1 MQNDKQLVWNQKELD
16 LEGVLLADMPAVI
29 KNLMDEYGSEAYLD
43 KEYLGHSGGY
53 ELVLKF
59 QRVESDSEFKARLK
73 REEQLEKQ
81 REKAEQKQREK
92 ERKEYERLKKKF
104 EENKD

>member
-1 MQNDKQLVWNQKELD
+1 MDNAKKLVWDQKELD
-16 LEGVLLADMPAVI
+16 LEGTELTKMPAVI
-29 KNLMDEYGSEAYLD
+29 QSLIEEYGSEAYLD

-59 QRVESDSEFKARLK
+59 QREETDKELKDRLK
-73 REEQLEKQ
+73 REEQIEKQ
-81 REKAEQKQREK
+81 RKKAEQKKREK

-104 EENKD
+104 ENDKD